1 MKKIIATSFALAAAC
16 VAVGDANQPQS
27 TASCCCKAA
36 VQNAQQ
42 PCAKSLAPSAA
53 QRTAPVQSA
62 ALPPN
67 NGFIGRQTA
76 IKAALAHAKLQE
88 SDVRWLK
95 CELDREDGVMVYEV
109 DFKKDGFE
117 YDYDIDA
124 KTGTVLK
131 AKKERD

>member
-1 MKKIIATSFALAAAC
+1 MKRIIVTSFALAAAC
-16 VAVGDANQPQS
+16 VAVGEANQPQC
-27 TASCCCKAA
+27 TAKCCKAA
-36 VQNAQQ
+36 AQ
-42 PCAKSLAPSAA
+42 A
-53 QRTAPVQSA
+53 A
-62 ALPPN
+62 ALPPD
-67 NGFIGRQTA
+67 NGFIGRQAA

-109 DFKKDGFE
+109 EFKKDGFE

-124 KTGTVLK
+124 KTGKVLK